1 MKIQKENSTKIN
13 YLKNGE
19 QIANQYALK
28 SVPCECSQH
37 EGAVFPCIVRKKT
50 QVPNTA

>member
-13 YLKNGE
+13 YLRNGE

-28 SVPCECSQH
+28 SV
-37 EGAVFPCIVRKKT
+37 T
-50 QVPNTA
+50 TAMIIIFLVWI